1 MSRSPSA
8 GVICHT
14 APSVVSA
21 VAGIGRDG
29 GLGGW
34 RGRIRGRICGVVG
47 SPLLHGRG
55 AVLSLTPVLACGLA
69 LAAFSAFAFAL
80 VAFLALAFGECV
92 VAPMLVRCT
101 SALAFA
107 LPVCRWS
114 SLFSR
119 LR

>member
-8 GVICHT
+8 GFACR
-14 APSVVSA
+14 AALSVVSA
-21 VAGIGRDG
+21 VAGIGSDG

-34 RGRIRGRICGVVG
+34 RDRIRGRICGVVG
-47 SPLLHGRG
+47 SPLLRGRG
-55 AVLSLTPVLACGLA
+55 AVLSLTPVLTCGLA
-69 LAAFSAFAFAL
+69 LAAFSAFASAL

-92 VAPMLVRCT
+92 VAPVLVRCA

-114 SLFSR
+114 T
-119 LR
+119 